1 MPTVNSGFNDM
12 KSNNYDNSL
21 ACVVADVG
29 GTNTRIALIKD
40 SKIQSHTVKH
50 YANDNFSSFDQ
61 LLESYLRVQKIDR
74 CAAACIA
81 IASAINGDSA
91 TLTNRDWLIDKN
103 AIKRIAKCDSVI
115 LINDF
120 EALALS
126 LNHIPESDTIRLFE
140 GAVTSIDKSQA
151 KKIVLG
157 AGTGFNAAQ
166 LSNTAHSTDT
176 QPIPS
181 QHNYFV
187 SCAECGH
194 ITLPIEN
201 AQELKLRDALA
212 LKYTRASIE
221 RVLSGR
227 GLLELYQWL
236 CSEHNQTA
244 KYNDAVK
251 IALSACNQDDLMT
264 RQAGKIFCRFFA
276 RVAGDLALAYLPYG
290 GVYLSGGVTRGLAP
304 LLQSSEFIQNFT
316 AKGRQTELMKSFN
329 LYLITSDNTALIG
342 CLAAL
347 TYAQKTH

>member
-1 MPTVNSGFNDM
+1 M
-12 KSNNYDNSL
+12 KSTTCNNLLVS
-21 ACVVADVG
+21 VVADVG

-40 SKIQSHTVKH
+40 SKIQPDTVKH
-50 YANDNFSSFDQ
+50 YANDNFISFDQ
-61 LLESYLRVQKIDR
+61 LLESYLKAEKIDR

-103 AIKRIAKCDSVI
+103 AIKRIAACDSVI

-140 GAVTSIDKSQA
+140 GTASSINTSQA

-166 LSNTAHSTDT
+166 LSNTTHSTIK
-176 QPIPS
+176 QPTPE
-181 QHNYFV
+181 QYNYFV

-212 LKYTRASIE
+212 LKYTRASVE

-227 GLLELYQWL
+227 GLLQLYQWL
-236 CSEHNQTA
+236 CAENQQIE
-244 KYNDAVK
+244 KYTSAAQ
-251 IALSACNQDDLMT
+251 IALSACNKDDPLT
-264 RQAGKIFCRFFA
+264 RQAGELFCRFFA

-290 GVYLSGGVTRGLAP
+290 GIYLSGGVTRGLTP

-347 TYAQKTH
+347 TYAKEIH